1 MMITYPGMR
10 EREDSTT
17 SIKLR
22 CNNVEK
28 EKLFFMAV

>member
-1 MMITYPGMR
+1 MMITYPGVG

-17 SIKLR
+17 AIKLR

-28 EKLFFMAV
+28 EKIFSVTV